1 MPQLTLKETITR
13 KIDIS
18 TDTLCEII
26 EQLSELER
34 KNILIKLKSKPA
46 ALKTFKKDKV
56 KSIIADFAE
65 LNIYENDFLKDLEEG
80 LKKTSLYRLK

>member
-1 MPQLTLKETITR
+1 
-13 KIDIS
+13 
-18 TDTLCEII
+18 
-26 EQLSELER
+26 
-34 KNILIKLKSKPA
+34 
-46 ALKTFKKDKV
+46 LKTFKKDKV